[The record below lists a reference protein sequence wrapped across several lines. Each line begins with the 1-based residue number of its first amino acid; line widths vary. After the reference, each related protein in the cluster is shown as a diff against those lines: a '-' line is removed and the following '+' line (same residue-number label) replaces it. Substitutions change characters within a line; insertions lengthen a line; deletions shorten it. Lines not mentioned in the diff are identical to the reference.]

1 MTNTNTELVLLKA
14 TVAERKSPRYIFR
27 RRAVLTAGAATIHVR
42 TLDVSENGF
51 GVVAGE
57 PVKIGSTCSLVLN
70 GLVGERII
78 QQTFSCEIVYCILAG
93 VDGFRIGLN
102 INNAVVDSPKQR
114 LRKIITSCSPS
125 FS

>member
-1 MTNTNTELVLLKA
+1 MTALALLKS
-14 TVAERKSPRYIFR
+14 TVVERKSPRYIFR
-27 RRAVLTAGAATIHVR
+27 RRAVMTADSTTIHVK
-42 TLDVSENGF
+42 TLDVSEHGF

-57 PVKIGSTCSLVLN
+57 PVKIGKTCSLVLN
-70 GLVGERII
+70 GLVGEQII

-114 LRKIITSCSPS
+114 LQKIIANCSPP
-125 FS
+125 FA